1 MAPLTKEDEIYKN
14 QLLAITN
21 EKLFEWAEQKGME
34 IQRLMTYYRCAMMEV
49 ETKFKVLDE
58 EYSLQHD
65 RNPINSIKTRLK
77 KVRSITEKLERKN
90 LELTPESVEENIRD
104 VAGVRVI
111 CAFEK
116 DVYTL
121 AEALLRQDD
130 VTLVQKKDYIQ
141 NPKPNGY
148 RSLHLIISIPIF
160 LGNEKKNM
168 YVEIQLRTIAMDC
181 WASLEHQ
188 LRYKKNLETQEE
200 IETELF
206 RCAELSKELDSKMDK
221 LRMQLE
227 I

>member
-130 VTLVQKKDYIQ
+130 VTLIQKKDYIQ

>member
-221 LRMQLE
+221 LRMQLD